1 VVPVLNGS
9 AKMLGKDG
17 LMNIFAGIPAGKEG
31 EMNVR
36 AIANN
41 GVRYIGSSGSKT
53 AHLRYT
59 LERAESGNLQPVTA
73 LAAVGGMKS
82 LKEGLQAVIDAK
94 FPGKTV
100 IFPNCP
106 DMSLTP
112 VGRISDLADG
122 IEATL
127 DSNGFY
133 TLDTEKELFK
143 KYSVE

>member
-1 VVPVLNGS
+1 
-9 AKMLGKDG
+9 
-17 LMNIFAGIPAGKEG
+17 MNIFAGIPAGKEG
-31 EMNVR
+31 EMNVK
-36 AIANN
+36 AIASN

-59 LERAESGNLQPVTA
+59 LDRAEAGDLQPVTA

-106 DMSLTP
+106 DMPLTP
-112 VGRISDLADG
+112 IDQVANLADG
-122 IEATL
+122 IESTL
-127 DSNGFY
+127 DKNGFY
-133 TLDTEKELFK
+133 TLDTEKELLS
-143 KYSVE
+143 KYSVDK